1 MQTNLG
7 GKTVLITDGIASLG
21 KATAL
26 AFAREGANLL
36 MAGAVGIDLLD
47 QGAHEAQQLGVLIAV
62 TWETKPRYEN
72 WYRKL

>member
-7 GKTVLITDGIASLG
+7 GKTVLITDGVASLG

-36 MAGAVGIDLLD
+36 MAGAVGTDLLD
-47 QGAHEAQQLGVLIAV
+47 QAAHEAQQLGVRVV
-62 TWETKPRYEN
+62 TDRCN
-72 WYRKL
+72 MGDQNQVRNLV